1 MPPKSGLSK
10 FKPTQPVEPV
20 ETRRSNKTTHPGQ
33 VVNDA
38 KQKRRT
44 HEEMEK
50 IRAQESRKRQEDEA
64 EQAENIQKAADIED
78 RMRREDFNRRSS
90 NRQATGQAP
99 FRPPSTAI
107 NELGASDKGLSGLNL
122 LVIRDD
128 TPNLRY

>member
-1 MPPKSGLSK
+1 MASKSGLSK
-10 FKPTQPVEPV
+10 FKPAIQ
-20 ETRRSNKTTHPGQ
+20 TRSRNKTSHPGQ
-33 VVNDA
+33 VVNDT
-38 KQKRRT
+38 KQKRQS
-44 HEEMEK
+44 HGEMEK
-50 IRAQESRKRQEDEA
+50 IRADETRLRQEKE
-64 EQAENIQKAADIED
+64 EEVAENIQKAADIED
-78 RMRREDFNRRSS
+78 RMRREDINRRSS